1 MSQARFTLSMEV
13 SVSPVAEVSRLT
25 GRRAIISGGV
35 NGLGAATAR
44 LFAAEGA
51 AVALADL
58 PHSHDRAL
66 ALIADIEASGGTA
79 CFVPMDVTDIAQV
92 HAGVDLVIDRF
103 GGIDTVVASAGVGAH
118 PAQTAFNELLHIDPA
133 HFDFVQNVN
142 ARGVFLLAQRA
153 AQHMVATATPG
164 CIVTIASMASKRP
177 TAGAYSVSK
186 AAVWMLT
193 RCLANELGRHH
204 IRVNAIGPGY
214 VETELFDGLARSSA
228 GDDPAAQA
236 AWREQRRSQ
245 VALGEFP
252 TADDVAQTALF
263 LCSDAGRSFT
273 GSILHPDGGYTS
285 AFGGG

>member
-1 MSQARFTLSMEV
+1 MT
-13 SVSPVAEVSRLT
+13 RLM
-25 GRRAIISGGV
+25 GRRAIISGGCS
-35 NGLGAATAR
+35 GLGAATAM

-51 AVALADL
+51 TVAIADL
-58 PHSHDRAL
+58 PKMQERAET
-66 ALIADIEASGGTA
+66 LIAEIEATGGRA
-79 CFVPMDVTDIAQV
+79 MFVPVDVTDIAQV
-92 HAGVDLVIDRF
+92 HAGVDRVVEAF
-103 GGIDTVVASAGVGAH
+103 GGLDTVVASAGVGSH
-118 PAQTAFNELLHIDPA
+118 PAQTGGFNELLHIDPA
-133 HFDFVQNVN
+133 HFDFVLDVN
-142 ARGVFLLAQRA
+142 MRGVFLLAQRA

-164 CIVTIASMASKRP
+164 SIVAIASMASKRP

-186 AAVWMLT
+186 AATWMLA
-193 RCLANELGRHH
+193 RCLANELGRHR

-228 GDDPAAQA
+228 GPDPASQA

-285 AFGGG
+285 TFGGG